1 MEVASSLSSRQ
12 LAFLAN
18 GPKYVPACQS
28 RFSRL
33 PMETMINRELLK
45 IVECFKSGF
54 GDNCVSITNQRA
66 ITFFASVEQL
76 LRDLQAKPLSS
87 RTLARAQSDHRM
99 IQSIGRVLHKRE
111 IVLRRTDKSKVF
123 HLASAA
129 SYRQKS
135 FDYMLKTQAY
145 QKIESGINP
154 CLDHLRQVLA
164 LVDPLLDKK
173 KRRINLFLWKQ
184 SMRPSLATIELA
196 HLYFIP
202 KPHKV
207 SMIYFE

>member
-54 GDNCVSITNQRA
+54 GDNCVSITDQRA

-87 RTLARAQSDHRM
+87 RTLARALSDHRM
-99 IQSIGRVLHKRE
+99 IQSISRVLHKRE

-154 CLDHLRQVLA
+154 CLDHLHQVLA

-173 KRRINLFLWKQ
+173 KKGINLFLWKQ